1 MSDDL
6 QSSPTTESTEPHAN
20 YAVYS
25 APMTLKPEVTVAAIV
40 ERDQRF
46 LLVEERAARRV
57 VLNQPAG
64 HLEAGETLIEAVVR
78 EALEETAWRFVPQA
92 LTGIYLW
99 KNPANGRSFLRIAFC
114 GAVDAFRADRPL
126 DRGILRTL
134 WLTREELSQNHARHR
149 SPLVMR
155 CVDDFLAGR
164 RFPLD
169 VLDGRPIAELGV
181 QAIDV

>member
-1 MSDDL
+1 MTDEL
-6 QSSPTTESTEPHAN
+6 QSSPTVEPATA
-20 YAVYS
+20 YAHEPLYCV
-25 APMTLKPEVTVAAIV
+25 PMTLKPDVTVAAIV

-64 HLEAGETLIEAVVR
+64 HLEDRETLIEAVVR
-78 EALEETAWRFVPQA
+78 EALEETAWQFVPQS

-99 KNPANGRSFLRIAFC
+99 KNPANGRSFLRIAFA
-114 GAVDAFRADRPL
+114 GVVEGFRADRPL

-134 WLTREELSQNHARHR
+134 WLTHEELSQDLARHR

-155 CVDDFLAGR
+155 CVDDYRAGR
-164 RFPLD
+164 RYPLE